1 MISGKAIA
9 LSLLFPLASH
19 AAPEAGACSGAD
31 CPTAAVVS
39 LVESLKRPLPATT
52 PYTEVRFV
60 QMLQAPLVLRG
71 QLDYASDAELGKK
84 VTSPYVENTT
94 IQNGQVR
101 IERPGKPAKRFSLK
115 RAPALAGFL
124 ESFSATLAGDAQRL
138 ARSYQLSHSSDAAHW
153 QLQLKPRDAALA
165 KQVGRVLISG
175 EGNTPLCFEVEETGG
190 DTSLLLV
197 DKLASQTLPD
207 PPQRDALQQLC
218 RGRP

>member
-19 AAPEAGACSGAD
+19 AAPEAGDCAKD
-31 CPTAAVVS
+31 CPAPALVS
-39 LVESLKRPLPATT
+39 LIESLKRPLPAHTA
-52 PYTEVRFV
+52 YTEVRFV
-60 QMLQAPLVLRG
+60 QMLEAPLVLRG
-71 QLDYASDAELGKK
+71 ELEYTSSTELGKK

-94 IQNGQVR
+94 IENGQVR

-138 ARSYQLSHSSDAAHW
+138 ARSYLLGHSGDAARW
-153 QLQLKPRDAALA
+153 QLTLKPRDPALA
-165 KQVGRVLISG
+165 KQVSQVLISG
-175 EGNTPLCFEVEETGG
+175 ERNMPLCFEVEEAGG

-197 DKLASQTLPD
+197 DKLAGQTLAD
-207 PPQRDALQQLC
+207 PPQRAALQQLC